1 MVNCQISLQPNCVS
15 AQITNVTT
23 INLFAAAKK
32 YFSKYLPF
40 RRCVE
45 PFIFNS
51 LSDSVLEKGLPDESI
66 LPCNLRVYCLYV
78 PVKEDRCR
86 RSDDVGL
93 EQGYPTRKKFIWLGT
108 PKPDCQANGSNTTKG
123 VGELP

>member
-23 INLFAAAKK
+23 INLFASAKK

-45 PFIFNS
+45 SFIFNS
-51 LSDSVLEKGLPDESI
+51 LSDSVLEKRLAHESI
-66 LPCNLRVYCLYV
+66 LPCNLRVYSLYV
-78 PVKEDRCR
+78 PEKEERCR
-86 RSDDVGL
+86 RSDDVGQK
-93 EQGYPTRKKFIWLGT
+93 QGPPTRNKFICLGT
-108 PKPDCQANGSNTTKG
+108 PMPD
-123 VGELP
+123 